1 MKILVIGG
9 GPAGLFY
16 AYLMKRDDPRHDI
29 RVIER
34 DPQNAT
40 YGWGVVFSDVA
51 LSFVRDLAPELYD
64 SMTRTQFV
72 FDEMAVVHKGQKVK
86 LAHNIFHRMTRIGL
100 LKALHEHCRNIGVP
114 IEFERKVDDVAQ
126 FKDCDL
132 IVAADGANS
141 AIRTRCQEHFQPTLD
156 ERPNLLAWYGTTR
169 LFPALS
175 LIFRQNE
182 DGLVISHTYQYSNTH
197 STFLV
202 EVDPETFGKAG
213 LDRMS
218 EAESLAYCEKAFAED
233 LQGHKLLSNKSN
245 WFRYTIVKNKNWHY
259 KNIVLI
265 GDALRTGHPSVGS
278 GTRLAMQDSIAL
290 FDAYKARGSDV
301 PAMLEEFVKIRQP
314 GSDKLQQAAI
324 KSTEWYE
331 DLGPKLHLDPI
342 SFAYDYVTRSGRV
355 DHAEVRKR
363 DPELAAAYEKL
374 QETADEQA
382 KGDRDGGTDRG
393 HGEQAAEPASADAA
407 R

>member
-1 MKILVIGG
+1 MKIRVIGG

-16 AYLMKRDDPRHDI
+16 AYLMKRDDPSHDI
-29 RVIER
+29 RVFER
-34 DPQNAT
+34 DPENAT

-51 LSFVRDLAPELYD
+51 LSFVRDIAPELYD
-64 SMTRTQFV
+64 SMTREQFV
-72 FDEMAVVHKGQKVK
+72 FDEMAVVHQGQRVT
-86 LAHNIFHRMTRIGL
+86 LAHNTFHRMARIDL
-100 LKALHEHCRNIGVP
+100 LKALHEHCRKVGVP
-114 IEFERKVDDVAQ
+114 IEFERKFDEVTELE
-126 FKDCDL
+126 DCDL

-141 AIRTRCQEHFQPTLD
+141 AIRTRYKEHFQPALD
-156 ERPNLLAWYGTTR
+156 VRPNLLAWYGTTK

-175 LIFRQNE
+175 LIFRQNA
-182 DGLVISHTYQYSNTH
+182 DGLVISHTYQYSETH

-202 EVDPETFGKAG
+202 EVDPETFRKAG
-213 LDRMS
+213 LDRMT
-218 EAESLAYCEKAFAED
+218 EAESLAYCEKAFADD

-245 WFRYTIVKNKNWHY
+245 WFRYTIVKNKNWHH

-290 FDAYKARGSDV
+290 FDAYKACGNDV
-301 PAMLEEFVKIRQP
+301 PKMLEQFVKIRQP
-314 GSDKLQQAAI
+314 GSDALQKAAI

-331 DLGPKLHLDPI
+331 NLGPKLHLDPI

-374 QETADEQA
+374 HPETTFPAT
-382 KGDRDGGTDRG
+382 G
-393 HGEQAAEPASADAA
+393 AAQ
-407 R
+407 